1 MESSR
6 DRTEEQE
13 GKRLG
18 FVVLKTR
25 PGEAVADIS
34 GNAFPPSLFVNR
46 PLEVLDETS
55 ETITVCLGDFRLK
68 FLKDIISE
76 HYLYK

>member
-6 DRTEEQE
+6 DNET
-13 GKRLG
+13 GKRLA
-18 FVVLKTR
+18 FVVLDTR

-34 GNAFPPSLFVNR
+34 GNAFPSSLFVDR

-55 ETITVCLGDFRLK
+55 ETVTVRLGDFRLK